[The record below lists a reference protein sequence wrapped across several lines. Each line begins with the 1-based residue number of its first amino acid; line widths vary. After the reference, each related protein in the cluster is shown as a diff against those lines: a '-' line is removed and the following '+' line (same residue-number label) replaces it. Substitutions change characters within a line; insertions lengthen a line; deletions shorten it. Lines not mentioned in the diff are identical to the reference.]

1 MRELKKERRCRDM
14 QIALCDDEAAE
25 LNVLECLCKQ
35 YDMVKKFKIVSFSS
49 AAELLKASK
58 KMLFDII
65 LLDIEME
72 KPTGFEVAQEL
83 VKHENPPIIIFAT
96 KSQAYCVRGYGIAF
110 RYLVKPI
117 QWDDFRDAIDAATME
132 IEANRLMLDVE
143 NGKCLIP
150 VRDIIYIETYDHSTI
165 VYTTRHSYTV
175 RIPLSELASRL
186 PRRSFVSP
194 QKSYLVNMYYILSTT
209 PKDMTLTSGAVIPIS
224 RRKRAEFNECLNAFL
239 GR

>member
-1 MRELKKERRCRDM
+1 MR
-14 QIALCDDEAAE
+14 IALCDDEATE
-25 LNVLECLCKQ
+25 LKALEQLCEQ
-35 YDMVKKFKIVSFSS
+35 YDAAKKFEIIAFSS
-49 AAELLKASK
+49 AAALWKAAEK
-58 KMLFDII
+58 KRFDVI

-132 IEANRLMLDVE
+132 IEANRLMLDVD

-150 VRDIIYIETYDHSTI
+150 VRDILYIETYDHSTI
-165 VYTTRHSYTV
+165 VHTTRHSYTV
-175 RIPLSELASRL
+175 RIPLSELVSRL

-209 PKDMTLTSGAVIPIS
+209 PKDVTLTSGAVIPIS
-224 RRKRAEFNECLNAFL
+224 RRKRTEFNECLNAFL

>member
-1 MRELKKERRCRDM
+1 MRIEKERRCRDM
-14 QIALCDDEAAE
+14 RIALCDDETAE
-25 LNVLECLCKQ
+25 LNVLACLCKQ
-35 YDMVKKFKIVSFSS
+35 YDRVKKFKIVSFSS
-49 AAELLKASK
+49 AAELLQASK

-83 VKHENPPIIIFAT
+83 VQHENPPIIIFAT

-150 VRDIIYIETYDHSTI
+150 VRDIIYRNI
-165 VYTTRHSYTV
+165 
-175 RIPLSELASRL
+175 
-186 PRRSFVSP
+186 RSFNDCV
-194 QKSYLVNMYYILSTT
+194 YH
-209 PKDMTLTSGAVIPIS
+209 
-224 RRKRAEFNECLNAFL
+224 EAFL
-239 GR
+239 YG